1 MANNML
7 KFQES
12 MKKLRENPDTSRAGL
27 KWDDSEDENVLS
39 KLKSGMS
46 VDDIAKNLKR
56 TANSIKTRIIM
67 NAVAQIEE
75 DSKNKAKVMKELKVT
90 EADIT
95 EYKEKKQQRDDQQ
108 KNFINTMISKNI
120 YNPTIRDN
128 YQLLKEIINRL
139 TAIEEKLDKDFPE
152 KLVLEGLKKNDLSHY
167 NSHDYVG
174 ITKSAIDYSDAIII
188 GESEIDKE
196 IEKYIAT
203 LDKPVLPFYEIEEMA
218 DKYNELYNSLL
229 KIKE

>member
-1 MANNML
+1 MANNMV

-39 KLKSGMS
+39 KLKGGMS

-67 NAVAQIEE
+67 NAVTQIEE
-75 DSKNKAKVMKELKVT
+75 DSTKKEQILKELNVS

-95 EYKEKKQQRDDQQ
+95 EYKDKKQQRDDQQ
-108 KNFINTMISKNI
+108 KTFINSMISKNI

-128 YQLLKEIINRL
+128 YQLLKEILNRL
-139 TAIEEKLDKDFPE
+139 TVIESKL
-152 KLVLEGLKKNDLSHY
+152 
-167 NSHDYVG
+167 
-174 ITKSAIDYSDAIII
+174 
-188 GESEIDKE
+188 
-196 IEKYIAT
+196 
-203 LDKPVLPFYEIEEMA
+203 
-218 DKYNELYNSLL
+218 NE
-229 KIKE
+229 